1 VYEAAKGDPDESD
14 LPRRLTTILKWA
26 DTYAQDPSGVTEE
39 LREAMLDQFS
49 QQTILECMVYT
60 IIGLNMS
67 KTMIALGVEVC
78 ADGTVG
84 HGEGRDITPYVNSVD
99 EAWVQA
105 KESWEALTEKTA
117 KLRDERLA
125 SGSGRTAAT
134 RSVSE

>member
-1 VYEAAKGDPDESD
+1 MGDPEGSG
-14 LPRRLTTILKWA
+14 LPRRLTTILTWA
-26 DTYAQDPSGVTEE
+26 DTFAQDPGGVTDE
-39 LREAMLDQFS
+39 LRAAMIEQFS

-67 KTMIALGVEVC
+67 KTMIALGVEVG

-84 HGEGRDITPYVNSVD
+84 HGEGRDIEPYVNSVD

-105 KESWEALTEKTA
+105 KESWEALTHETA

-125 SGSGRTAAT
+125 RNA
-134 RSVSE
+134 